1 MDGCSVG
8 GRGRIRILLL
18 VFYGYYEFL
27 HTTLLK
33 KMIPALPGPP
43 WPALV
48 SSLISTIRDVVIFPG
63 GARLYAIDKEGGD
76 DIIITLSIDELM
88 TAARNTM

>member
-1 MDGCSVG
+1 MGAASG
-8 GRGRIRILLL
+8 EEG
-18 VFYGYYEFL
+18 EFGFFCWYFMVITNSY

-48 SSLISTIRDVVIFPG
+48 SSLVSTIRDVVIFPG

-76 DIIITLSIDELM
+76 DIIITLSIDELI